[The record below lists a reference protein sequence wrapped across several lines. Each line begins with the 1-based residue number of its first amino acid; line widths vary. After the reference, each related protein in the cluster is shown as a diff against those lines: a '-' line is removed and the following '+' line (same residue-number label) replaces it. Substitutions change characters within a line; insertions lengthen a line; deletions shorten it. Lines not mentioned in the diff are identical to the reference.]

1 MATTEDQ
8 TIVTAGQAAA
18 MTEDQ
23 LVTTIEDT
31 MRAAHLSCQPYFLA
45 LVKLWLPGVT
55 QARAMSSVTSR
66 PLGGNAAVE
75 AVSFSLKEVLPT
87 PAAG

>member
-1 MATTEDQ
+1 LTKSRPDEVCFGEASYTGC
-8 TIVTAGQAAA
+8 A
-18 MTEDQ
+18 
-23 LVTTIEDT
+23 
-31 MRAAHLSCQPYFLA
+31 
-45 LVKLWLPGVT
+45 PGVT

-66 PLGGNAAVE
+66 PLAGNAAVE